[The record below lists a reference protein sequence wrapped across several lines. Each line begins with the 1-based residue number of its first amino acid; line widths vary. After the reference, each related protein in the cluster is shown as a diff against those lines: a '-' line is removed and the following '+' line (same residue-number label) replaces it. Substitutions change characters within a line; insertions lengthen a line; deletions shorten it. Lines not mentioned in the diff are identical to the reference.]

1 MAKHLD
7 KFTRAFRDSRIP
19 FLLAEIITDGE
30 GEMVDVACRFIN
42 GPAAALLGL
51 PAEDLHRQRFT
62 RVFPAAAL
70 EALDASAD
78 RMGELAEKLELLDE
92 GFEAVYDRIRQELID
107 NKSAYRQEIRRMQEL
122 IAVITEKVVGIN
134 AARMRN
140 KTQAE
145 NQFKK
150 SRQQIGRATSKMK
163 ASQNYYNSMNRLNFV
178 DPQFYDNKK

>member
-1 MAKHLD
+1 MGLSSAQILVESLEK
-7 KFTRAFRDSRIP
+7 KSRI
-19 FLLAEIITDGE
+19 LDELIKENEAQEILFKQDQLD
-30 GEMVDVACRFIN
+30 M
-42 GPAAALLGL
+42 
-51 PAEDLHRQRFT
+51 
-62 RVFPAAAL
+62 

-145 NQFKK
+145 KQFKK

>member
-1 MAKHLD
+1 MSLSSAQILVESLEK
-7 KFTRAFRDSRIP
+7 KSRI
-19 FLLAEIITDGE
+19 LDEIIKE
-30 GEMVDVACRFIN
+30 NEAQEV
-42 GPAAALLGL
+42 LLKQDEL
-51 PAEDLHRQRFT
+51 DM
-62 RVFPAAAL
+62 

-107 NKSAYRQEIRRMQEL
+107 NKSAYRGEIRRMQEL

-140 KTQAE
+140 KAQAE

-150 SRQQIGRATSKMK
+150 SRQQIGKAASKMK
-163 ASQNYYNSMNRLNFV
+163 VSQSYYNNMNRLNYV
-178 DPQFYDNKK
+178 GPQFYDNKK

>member
-1 MAKHLD
+1 MGLSSAQILVESLEK
-7 KFTRAFRDSRIP
+7 KSRI
-19 FLLAEIITDGE
+19 LDEIIKENEAQEILFKQDQLD
-30 GEMVDVACRFIN
+30 M
-42 GPAAALLGL
+42 
-51 PAEDLHRQRFT
+51 
-62 RVFPAAAL
+62 

-140 KTQAE
+140 KMQAE

>member
-1 MAKHLD
+1 MGLSSAQILVESLEK
-7 KFTRAFRDSRIP
+7 KSRI
-19 FLLAEIITDGE
+19 LDEIIKENEAQEILFKQDQLD
-30 GEMVDVACRFIN
+30 M
-42 GPAAALLGL
+42 
-51 PAEDLHRQRFT
+51 
-62 RVFPAAAL
+62 

-145 NQFKK
+145 KQFKK
-150 SRQQIGRATSKMK
+150 SRQQIGRASSKMK
-163 ASQNYYNSMNRLNFV
+163 ASQNYYNNMNRLNFV
-178 DPQFYDNKK
+178 DPQFYDSKK

>member
-1 MAKHLD
+1 MGLSSAQILVESLEK
-7 KFTRAFRDSRIP
+7 KSRI
-19 FLLAEIITDGE
+19 LDEIIKE
-30 GEMVDVACRFIN
+30 NEAQE
-42 GPAAALLGL
+42 ALFKQNQL
-51 PAEDLHRQRFT
+51 DM
-62 RVFPAAAL
+62 

-92 GFEAVYDRIRQELID
+92 GFEAVYDRIRQELIE

-150 SRQQIGRATSKMK
+150 SRQQIGRASSKMK
-163 ASQNYYNSMNRLNFV
+163 ASQNYYNNMNRLNFV
-178 DPQFYDNKK
+178 DPQFYDSKK

>member
-1 MAKHLD
+1 MGLSSAQILVESLEK
-7 KFTRAFRDSRIP
+7 KSRI
-19 FLLAEIITDGE
+19 LDEIIKE
-30 GEMVDVACRFIN
+30 NEAQE
-42 GPAAALLGL
+42 ALFKQDQL
-51 PAEDLHRQRFT
+51 DM
-62 RVFPAAAL
+62 

-92 GFEAVYDRIRQELID
+92 GFEAVYDRIRQELIE
-107 NKSAYRQEIRRMQEL
+107 NKSAYRGEIRRMQEL

-150 SRQQIGRATSKMK
+150 SRQQIGRASSKMK
-163 ASQNYYNSMNRLNFV
+163 ASQNYYNNMNRLNFV
-178 DPQFYDNKK
+178 DPQFYDSKK